1 MEKIGKYVI
10 HRVAATT
17 GYGRI
22 LFCHDPDLMVPV
34 AIKLFDPRRV
44 ADWPLSPP
52 QLLSRFMAEARALA
66 SFDHPA
72 IVPVKSLEHLADGR
86 PFYVMPYLA
95 SHLPYEIGSDQA
107 DPDAAESAGP
117 RPARRVPVGRA
128 LTILRQLALALAAL
142 HRRGMVH
149 RWVKPSNI
157 LLTAREDGAVKL
169 ADFSR
174 IKVPQTALPLPDHWL
189 GDDLYLAPEQREN
202 AGGVGPEADVY
213 SLGLLAARLVTG
225 QRPDPVDGPVILP
238 AGQPE
243 ALAEMV
249 RLATDPDPSR
259 RPAHAGALL
268 AYLEPSPPRRSGQPV
283 VEVVAARRVPAS

>member
-17 GYGRI
+17 GYARI

-72 IVPVKSLEHLADGR
+72 IIAVKSLDHLDDGR

-95 SHLPYEIGSDQA
+95 SHLPYEIGSD
-107 DPDAAESAGP
+107 DDAEAEEGK
-117 RPARRVPVGRA
+117 RPGRRVSTARA
-128 LTILRQLALALAAL
+128 LVILRHLALALAAL

-174 IKVPQTALPLPDHWL
+174 IRLPQTALPLPDHWL
-189 GDDLYLAPEQREN
+189 GDASYCAPEQLEN
-202 AGGVGPEADVY
+202 AGGVGPQADVY
-213 SLGLLAARLVTG
+213 AVGMLAYRLVVG
-225 QRPDPVDGPVILP
+225 RRPDGAGGPVALP
-238 AGQPE
+238 DDQPE
-243 ALAEMV
+243 TLIEMV

-259 RPAHAGALL
+259 RPAHGGALL
-268 AYLEPSPPRRSGQPV
+268 TYLDRAVPRRSAPA
-283 VEVVAARRVPAS
+283 VEVVTTRRAPAASGRA